1 MDVRNF
7 CEIANVNSNRGRKM
21 DSHRT
26 ERVSE
31 ALREE
36 LTEMIAYELSDPR
49 IGDVMVTEVLVSP
62 DRKHAQVRL
71 HLSDEDRKKQES
83 IRALE
88 GARHFLR
95 HQLAHRLNLFRVPE
109 LHFEAD
115 VLSTA
120 NGKMEHI
127 LKRIRRG
134 RPGDE
139 EQPHN

>member
-1 MDVRNF
+1 
-7 CEIANVNSNRGRKM
+7 M

-36 LTEMIAYELSDPR
+36 LAEMIAYELSDPR
-49 IGDVMVTEVLVSP
+49 IGDVAVTEVLVSP

-71 HLSDEDRKKQES
+71 HLSDEGRKKQES
-83 IRALE
+83 IEALE

-95 HQLAHRLNLFRVPE
+95 RQLAQRLNLFRVPE

-115 VLSTA
+115 VLSGATA
-120 NGKMEHI
+120 KMDHL

-134 RPGDE
+134 RPRDE
-139 EQPHN
+139 EHPHS